1 MTAIVWLRHD
11 VRVHDHPALT
21 AALAARDPVMPVR
34 CLDRRLLHG
43 RHASGL
49 RTQFLLACLE
59 GLAEPR

>member
-1 MTAIVWLRHD
+1 MTAIVCLRHD
-11 VRVHDHPALT
+11 LRVHDHPALT
-21 AALAARDPVMPVR
+21 AAQAARGPVVPVF
-34 CLDRRLLHG
+34 CLDRRPLHG